1 MVRRAE
7 GAAPQHIWID
17 VEDTRRE
24 RHWLSMAIEKW
35 LWQKVDI
42 AGEFT
47 RSGSGGEQ
55 ASEAGTLSGR
65 LGHAG

>member
-1 MVRRAE
+1 VFSNDENKNENYRGMSIR
-7 GAAPQHIWID
+7 G
-17 VEDTRRE
+17 
-24 RHWLSMAIEKW
+24 
-35 LWQKVDI
+35 LWCELDI
-42 AGEFT
+42 AGEFA